1 MNEADTRAEQI
12 DPQLKEAGWVSGGDV
27 RVQREYNINA
37 GEIRVGGFH
46 TGKLKAD
53 YVLSYKNRKLAVFEA
68 KSDALHVSE
77 GGSQAK
83 LYAQKL
89 RLETSYAANGKAIY
103 EICLK
108 SGKVSVVARFSTPQQ
123 NSCGKKHSLKRANG
137 LTYSTQFL
145 LKMSVALKTFVTTK
159 KLLLTTLWKQSQ
171 INTACASYTCC
182 WRWKDVH
189 SFSDC
194 VETVQEPLEYTK
206 RWKAY
211 ATDTV
216 SRGQKHLGE
225 PSLLELWCI

>member
-108 SGKVSVVARFSTPQQ
+108 SGKVSVVARFPTPQQ
-123 NSCGKKHSLKRANG
+123 LWK
-137 LTYSTQFL
+137 
-145 LKMSVALKTFVTTK
+145 KTFTQKSEWIDLFNAIPFEDVSGTK
-159 KLLLTTLWKQSQ
+159 DVRYYQE
-171 INTACASYTCC
+171 IAVNNVMEAIANNTACASYTCC